1 MVNLTYRAERA
12 VLGALLDDPDL
23 LNEASFLSPEDFA
36 SPQHREIFRAIV
48 AARAEDTG
56 RDYPPFVFAVAASAA
71 APGLSVR
78 YLQSVADTCPHPANV
93 GAYAR
98 MVVEAALSRQMLI
111 HAERL
116 FREAGDL
123 HYEVRQAF
131 NLPDVDET
139 AEAFP
144 SHLLKL
150 AHAMYVHAK
159 RFDPAVE
166 GPDRDDREPIAA
178 DEDQAHQEE
187 EVLAGLLAHHE
198 FNTGVLT
205 WLPADAFTDGPRR
218 EIYQAIVAVA
228 RRGDPIDELTVEWQL
243 AGDRAMSQPARGLTP
258 EAAAAG
264 DEVGYVEVL
273 AATPVASNAAT
284 MAGRILL
291 ERHTAAQAVAATAE
305 SSGEPQIPVGP
316 PLRPVPI
323 PRGPQPDM
331 LEPPPTPAPQPG
343 PQPRP

>member
-23 LNEASFLSPEDFA
+23 LNEASFLNAGDFA
-36 SPQHREIFRAIV
+36 SPQHQEIFRAIV

-56 RDYPPFVFAVAASAA
+56 RDYPPFAFAVAASAT

-123 HYEVRQAF
+123 HYEVRQAV
-131 NLPDVDET
+131 NVPGADET

-159 RFDPAVE
+159 RFDPAAE
-166 GPDRDDREPIAA
+166 APDQDDREQIAA
-178 DEDQAHQEE
+178 DEAQVHQEE
-187 EVLAGLLAHHE
+187 EVLAGLLAHYE
-198 FNTGVLT
+198 FNTGVLN
-205 WLPADAFTDGPRR
+205 WLPAEAFTEGPRR

-228 RRGDPIDELTVEWQL
+228 RRDDPIDELTVEWQL
-243 AGDRAMSQPARGLTP
+243 AGDRAMSQPARDLSP
-258 EAAAAG
+258 EAVAAAG
-264 DEVGYVEVL
+264 D
-273 AATPVASNAAT
+273 
-284 MAGRILL
+284 
-291 ERHTAAQAVAATAE
+291 
-305 SSGEPQIPVGP
+305 
-316 PLRPVPI
+316 
-323 PRGPQPDM
+323 
-331 LEPPPTPAPQPG
+331 
-343 PQPRP
+343 